1 MHHKTTHK
9 TFCRTTHGRIP
20 LSNRTTNTQPF
31 LSRSALLLAAQN
43 HNVLYPFHLLFGVF
57 EPIQRPKAEDQLR
70 ILLGRIKLL
79 REKRESR
86 IKSIEQDLK
95 KVLLLSQQQHVE
107 VALKKCDSIARERN
121 FLLILEEIR
130 EFATMVLE
138 THRDLDLTGSE
149 NKQLRTAISSMFY
162 AAGTSSSELTN
173 DLPELKSIANE
184 LAKKFGK
191 EFRLSCEREKTSEA
205 CGVSKQFMQIVAK
218 KVRKDMKSDDVEA
231 RMVLEKMAKEIGVEL
246 PRVAEKKKKPT
257 KKKKKKSTRD
267 SSSEASGGNSSSE
280 SECESGDSNKKSSS
294 SRRKGNKTSNY
305 ATAET
310 AAKAARAAA
319 NKAQEAAEYAEAL
332 VATNEL
338 LATTTTTS
346 SSAGKGK
353 ITALDSNDL
362 DFENEEG
369 KEAEINAVI
378 AAALDEVRLEE
389 ETEEGNENENENGNE
404 NAAPTKEKPTLGG
417 RGRGGPPPGI
427 ASSRETKLAK
437 SDPTTTAADDDAL
450 ADRFEKLKFSKR

>member
-1 MHHKTTHK
+1 MSSILSIFSSVFSNQFSDQKLKT
-9 TFCRTTHGRIP
+9 
-20 LSNRTTNTQPF
+20 N
-31 LSRSALLLAAQN
+31 
-43 HNVLYPFHLLFGVF
+43 
-57 EPIQRPKAEDQLR
+57 LR

-138 THRDLDLTGSE
+138 TRGDLDLTGSE
-149 NKQLRTAISSMFY
+149 NKQLRTAISSMFH

-267 SSSEASGGNSSSE
+267 SSSEASGGNSSESE
-280 SECESGDSNKKSSS
+280 SESGDSNKKTSS

-389 ETEEGNENENENGNE
+389 ETEGNENENENE
-404 NAAPTKEKPTLGG
+404 NAAPTNEKSTLGG

-437 SDPTTTAADDDAL
+437 SDPTTTADDDDAL
-450 ADRFEKLKFSKR
+450 ADRFEKLKTKR

>member
-1 MHHKTTHK
+1 MSSILSIFSSVFSNQFSDQKLKT
-9 TFCRTTHGRIP
+9 
-20 LSNRTTNTQPF
+20 N
-31 LSRSALLLAAQN
+31 
-43 HNVLYPFHLLFGVF
+43 
-57 EPIQRPKAEDQLR
+57 LR
-70 ILLGRIKLL
+70 ILCGRIKLL
-79 REKRESR
+79 CEKRESR
-86 IKSIEQDLK
+86 VKSIEQDLK
-95 KVLLLSQQQHVE
+95 KVLLSQQHVE

-130 EFATMVLE
+130 EFATSVLE
-138 THRDLDLTGSE
+138 TRGDLDLTGSE
-149 NKQLRTAISSMFY
+149 NKQLRTAVSSMFY
-162 AAGTSSSELTN
+162 AAGTSSAELTN

-362 DFENEEG
+362 DLENEEG

-389 ETEEGNENENENGNE
+389 ETEGNENK

-427 ASSRETKLAK
+427 ASSREKTKA
-437 SDPTTTAADDDAL
+437 SDPTTTATVDDAL
-450 ADRFEKLKFSKR
+450 ADRFEKLKTKR

>member
-1 MHHKTTHK
+1 MSSILSIFSSVFSNQFSDQKLKT
-9 TFCRTTHGRIP
+9 
-20 LSNRTTNTQPF
+20 N
-31 LSRSALLLAAQN
+31 
-43 HNVLYPFHLLFGVF
+43 
-57 EPIQRPKAEDQLR
+57 LR

-138 THRDLDLTGSE
+138 TRGDLDLTGSE

-257 KKKKKKSTRD
+257 KKKKKKKSTRD

-389 ETEEGNENENENGNE
+389 GNENENGNE

-437 SDPTTTAADDDAL
+437 SDPTTTADDDDAL
-450 ADRFEKLKFSKR
+450 ADRFEKLKTKR

>member
-9 TFCRTTHGRIP
+9 TFRRTTHSRIP
-20 LSNRTTNTQPF
+20 LFSEDYNHTFF
-31 LSRSALLLAAQN
+31 LSSSFCFSLEITMSSILSIFS
-43 HNVLYPFHLLFGVF
+43 PFFSNQF
-57 EPIQRPKAEDQLR
+57 SDQKLKTNLR
-70 ILLGRIKLL
+70 ILCGRIKLL

-86 IKSIEQDLK
+86 VKSIEQDAK
-95 KVLLLSQQQHVE
+95 KVLLSQQHVE

-130 EFATMVLE
+130 EFATSVLE
-138 THRDLDLTGSE
+138 TRGDLDLTGSE
-149 NKQLRTAISSMFY
+149 NKQLRTAISSMLY

-205 CGVSKQFMQIVAK
+205 CGVSKQFMAIVAK
-218 KVRKDMKSDDVEA
+218 KVRKDIKSDDVEA

-267 SSSEASGGNSSSE
+267 SSSEASGGNSSESE
-280 SECESGDSNKKSSS
+280 SESGDSNKKSAS

-389 ETEEGNENENENGNE
+389 ETEGNENESGNE
-404 NAAPTKEKPTLGG
+404 NAAPTEEKPTLGG

-450 ADRFEKLKFSKR
+450 ADRFEKLKTKR

>member
-1 MHHKTTHK
+1 MSSILSIFSSVFSNQFSDQKLKT
-9 TFCRTTHGRIP
+9 
-20 LSNRTTNTQPF
+20 N
-31 LSRSALLLAAQN
+31 
-43 HNVLYPFHLLFGVF
+43 
-57 EPIQRPKAEDQLR
+57 LR

-138 THRDLDLTGSE
+138 TRGDLDLTGSE

-257 KKKKKKSTRD
+257 KKKKKSTRD
-267 SSSEASGGNSSSE
+267 SSSEASGGNSSESE
-280 SECESGDSNKKSSS
+280 SESGDSNKKSSS

-389 ETEEGNENENENGNE
+389 ETEEGNENENGNE

-437 SDPTTTAADDDAL
+437 SDPTTTADDDDAL
-450 ADRFEKLKFSKR
+450 ADRFEKLKSKR

>member
-1 MHHKTTHK
+1 MSSILSIFSSVFSNQFSDQKLKT
-9 TFCRTTHGRIP
+9 
-20 LSNRTTNTQPF
+20 N
-31 LSRSALLLAAQN
+31 
-43 HNVLYPFHLLFGVF
+43 
-57 EPIQRPKAEDQLR
+57 LR

-138 THRDLDLTGSE
+138 TRGDLDLTGSE

-205 CGVSKQFMQIVAK
+205 CGVSKQFMAIVAK

-267 SSSEASGGNSSSE
+267 SSSEASGGNSSESE
-280 SECESGDSNKKSSS
+280 SEAGDSNKKSSS

-389 ETEEGNENENENGNE
+389 ETEGNENESGNE
-404 NAAPTKEKPTLGG
+404 NAAPTEEKPTLGG

-450 ADRFEKLKFSKR
+450 ADRFEKLKTKR

>member
-1 MHHKTTHK
+1 MSSILSIFSSVFSNQFSDQKLKT
-9 TFCRTTHGRIP
+9 
-20 LSNRTTNTQPF
+20 N
-31 LSRSALLLAAQN
+31 
-43 HNVLYPFHLLFGVF
+43 
-57 EPIQRPKAEDQLR
+57 LR

-95 KVLLLSQQQHVE
+95 KVLLLSQQHVE
-107 VALKKCDSIARERN
+107 VASKKCDSIARERN

-130 EFATMVLE
+130 EFATSVLE
-138 THRDLDLTGSE
+138 TRGDLDLTGSE

-162 AAGTSSSELTN
+162 AAGTSSSELMN

-369 KEAEINAVI
+369 KEAEINAVV

-389 ETEEGNENENENGNE
+389 ETEGNENENGNE
-404 NAAPTKEKPTLGG
+404 NAAPTNEKPTLGG

-437 SDPTTTAADDDAL
+437 SDPTITATDDDAL

>member
-1 MHHKTTHK
+1 MSSILSIFSSVFSNQFSDQKLKT
-9 TFCRTTHGRIP
+9 
-20 LSNRTTNTQPF
+20 N
-31 LSRSALLLAAQN
+31 
-43 HNVLYPFHLLFGVF
+43 
-57 EPIQRPKAEDQLR
+57 LR

-130 EFATMVLE
+130 EFATSVLE
-138 THRDLDLTGSE
+138 TRGDLDLTGSE
-149 NKQLRTAISSMFY
+149 NKQLRTAVSSMFY
-162 AAGTSSSELTN
+162 AAGTSSAELTN

-205 CGVSKQFMQIVAK
+205 CGVSKQFMAIVAK
-218 KVRKDMKSDDVEA
+218 KVRKDIKSDDVEA

-267 SSSEASGGNSSSE
+267 SSSEASGGNSSESE
-280 SECESGDSNKKSSS
+280 SESGDSNKKSAS

-353 ITALDSNDL
+353 ITALDSNDD

-389 ETEEGNENENENGNE
+389 ETEGNENENGNE
-404 NAAPTKEKPTLGG
+404 NAAPTNEKSTLGG

-437 SDPTTTAADDDAL
+437 SDPTITADDDDAL
-450 ADRFEKLKFSKR
+450 ADRFEKLKTKR

>member
-1 MHHKTTHK
+1 M
-9 TFCRTTHGRIP
+9 
-20 LSNRTTNTQPF
+20 SSF
-31 LSRSALLLAAQN
+31 LSIFSS
-43 HNVLYPFHLLFGVF
+43 VF
-57 EPIQRPKAEDQLR
+57 SNQFSDQKLKTNLR

-86 IKSIEQDLK
+86 VKSIEQDLK
-95 KVLLLSQQQHVE
+95 KVLMSQQHVE

-130 EFATMVLE
+130 EFATSVLE
-138 THRDLDLTGSE
+138 TRGDLDLTGSE
-149 NKQLRTAISSMFY
+149 NKQLRTAVSSMFY
-162 AAGTSSSELTN
+162 AAGTSSAELTN
-173 DLPELKSIANE
+173 DLPELKPIAAE

-191 EFRLSCEREKTSEA
+191 EFRSSCEREKTSEA
-205 CGVSKQFMQIVAK
+205 CGVSKQFMAIVAK

-267 SSSEASGGNSSSE
+267 SSSEASGGNSSESE
-280 SECESGDSNKKSSS
+280 SEAGDSNKKSSS

-346 SSAGKGK
+346 SSAGRGK
-353 ITALDSNDL
+353 ITALDSNDD

-389 ETEEGNENENENGNE
+389 ETEGNENESGNE
-404 NAAPTKEKPTLGG
+404 NAAPTEEKPTLGG

-437 SDPTTTAADDDAL
+437 SDPTTITADDDAL
-450 ADRFEKLKFSKR
+450 ADRFEKLKTKR

>member
-1 MHHKTTHK
+1 MSSILSIFSSVFSNQFSDQKLKT
-9 TFCRTTHGRIP
+9 
-20 LSNRTTNTQPF
+20 N
-31 LSRSALLLAAQN
+31 
-43 HNVLYPFHLLFGVF
+43 
-57 EPIQRPKAEDQLR
+57 LR

-138 THRDLDLTGSE
+138 TRGDLDLTGSE

-267 SSSEASGGNSSSE
+267 SSSEASGGNSSESE
-280 SECESGDSNKKSSS
+280 SESGDSNKKASS

-346 SSAGKGK
+346 SSAGRGK
-353 ITALDSNDL
+353 TTALDSNDD

-378 AAALDEVRLEE
+378 AAALVEVRLEE
-389 ETEEGNENENENGNE
+389 ETEGNENESGNE
-404 NAAPTKEKPTLGG
+404 NAAPTEEKPTLGG

-437 SDPTTTAADDDAL
+437 SDPTTTADDDDAL
-450 ADRFEKLKFSKR
+450 ADRFEKLKTKR

>member
-1 MHHKTTHK
+1 M
-9 TFCRTTHGRIP
+9 
-20 LSNRTTNTQPF
+20 
-31 LSRSALLLAAQN
+31 
-43 HNVLYPFHLLFGVF
+43 
-57 EPIQRPKAEDQLR
+57 
-70 ILLGRIKLL
+70 
-79 REKRESR
+79 
-86 IKSIEQDLK
+86 KSIEQDAK
-95 KVLLLSQQQHVE
+95 KVLLSQQHVE

-138 THRDLDLTGSE
+138 TRGDLDLTGSE
-149 NKQLRTAISSMFY
+149 NKQLRTAVSSMFY
-162 AAGTSSSELTN
+162 AAGTSSAELTN

-205 CGVSKQFMQIVAK
+205 CGVSKQFMAIVAK
-218 KVRKDMKSDDVEA
+218 KVRKDIKSDDVEA

-267 SSSEASGGNSSSE
+267 SSSEASGGNSSESE
-280 SECESGDSNKKSSS
+280 SESGDSNKKSAS

-353 ITALDSNDL
+353 ITALDSNDD

-389 ETEEGNENENENGNE
+389 ETEGNENENGNE
-404 NAAPTKEKPTLGG
+404 NAAPTNEKPTLGG

-437 SDPTTTAADDDAL
+437 SDPTITADDDDAL
-450 ADRFEKLKFSKR
+450 ADRFEKLKTKR

>member
-1 MHHKTTHK
+1 
-9 TFCRTTHGRIP
+9 
-20 LSNRTTNTQPF
+20 
-31 LSRSALLLAAQN
+31 
-43 HNVLYPFHLLFGVF
+43 
-57 EPIQRPKAEDQLR
+57 
-70 ILLGRIKLL
+70 
-79 REKRESR
+79 
-86 IKSIEQDLK
+86 
-95 KVLLLSQQQHVE
+95 
-107 VALKKCDSIARERN
+107 
-121 FLLILEEIR
+121 
-130 EFATMVLE
+130 
-138 THRDLDLTGSE
+138 
-149 NKQLRTAISSMFY
+149 MFY
-162 AAGTSSSELTN
+162 AAGTSSAELTN
-173 DLPELKSIANE
+173 DLPELKPIAAE

-191 EFRLSCEREKTSEA
+191 EFRSSCEREKTSEA
-205 CGVSKQFMQIVAK
+205 CGVSKQFMAIVAK

-267 SSSEASGGNSSSE
+267 SSSEASGGNSSESE
-280 SECESGDSNKKSSS
+280 SEAGDSNKKSSS

-389 ETEEGNENENENGNE
+389 ETEEGNENENGNE

-437 SDPTTTAADDDAL
+437 SDPTTTADDDDAL

>member
-1 MHHKTTHK
+1 MSSILSIFSSVFSNQFSDQKLKT
-9 TFCRTTHGRIP
+9 
-20 LSNRTTNTQPF
+20 N
-31 LSRSALLLAAQN
+31 
-43 HNVLYPFHLLFGVF
+43 
-57 EPIQRPKAEDQLR
+57 LR

-138 THRDLDLTGSE
+138 TRGDLDLTGSE
-149 NKQLRTAISSMFY
+149 NKQLRTAISSMFH

-257 KKKKKKSTRD
+257 KKKKKKKSTRD

-389 ETEEGNENENENGNE
+389 GNENENGNE

-437 SDPTTTAADDDAL
+437 SDPTTTADDDDAL
-450 ADRFEKLKFSKR
+450 ADRFEKLKTKR

>member
-1 MHHKTTHK
+1 MSSILSIFSSVFSNQFSDQKLKT
-9 TFCRTTHGRIP
+9 
-20 LSNRTTNTQPF
+20 N
-31 LSRSALLLAAQN
+31 
-43 HNVLYPFHLLFGVF
+43 
-57 EPIQRPKAEDQLR
+57 LR

-86 IKSIEQDLK
+86 VKSIEQDLK
-95 KVLLLSQQQHVE
+95 KVLMSQQHVE

-130 EFATMVLE
+130 EFATSVLE
-138 THRDLDLTGSE
+138 TRGDLDLTGSE

-205 CGVSKQFMQIVAK
+205 CGVSKQFMAIVAK

-280 SECESGDSNKKSSS
+280 SECESGDSNKKSAS

-389 ETEEGNENENENGNE
+389 ETEGNENESGNE
-404 NAAPTKEKPTLGG
+404 NAAPTEEKPTLGG

-437 SDPTTTAADDDAL
+437 SDPTTITADDDAL
-450 ADRFEKLKFSKR
+450 ADRFEKLKTKR

>member
-9 TFCRTTHGRIP
+9 TFRRTTHSRIP
-20 LSNRTTNTQPF
+20 LFSEDYNHTFF
-31 LSRSALLLAAQN
+31 LSSSFCFSLEITMSSILSIFS
-43 HNVLYPFHLLFGVF
+43 PFFSNQF
-57 EPIQRPKAEDQLR
+57 SDQKLKTNLR
-70 ILLGRIKLL
+70 ILCGRIKLL

-86 IKSIEQDLK
+86 VKSIEQDAK
-95 KVLLLSQQQHVE
+95 KVLLSQQHVE

-130 EFATMVLE
+130 EFATSVLE
-138 THRDLDLTGSE
+138 TRGDLDLTGSE
-149 NKQLRTAISSMFY
+149 NKQLRTAVSSMFY
-162 AAGTSSSELTN
+162 AAGTSSAELTN

-205 CGVSKQFMQIVAK
+205 CGVSKQFMAIVAK
-218 KVRKDMKSDDVEA
+218 KVRKDIKSDDVEA

-267 SSSEASGGNSSSE
+267 SSSEASGGNSSESE
-280 SECESGDSNKKSSS
+280 SEAGDSNKKSSS

-353 ITALDSNDL
+353 ITALDSNDD

-389 ETEEGNENENENGNE
+389 ETEGNENESGNE
-404 NAAPTKEKPTLGG
+404 NAAPTEEKPTLGG

-437 SDPTTTAADDDAL
+437 SDPTTITADDDAL
-450 ADRFEKLKFSKR
+450 ADRFEKLKTKR

>member
-9 TFCRTTHGRIP
+9 TFRRTTHSRIP
-20 LSNRTTNTQPF
+20 LFSEDYNHTFF
-31 LSRSALLLAAQN
+31 LSSSFCFSLEITMSSILSIFS
-43 HNVLYPFHLLFGVF
+43 PFFSNQF
-57 EPIQRPKAEDQLR
+57 SDQKLKTNLR
-70 ILLGRIKLL
+70 ILCGRIKLL

-86 IKSIEQDLK
+86 VKSIEQDAK
-95 KVLLLSQQQHVE
+95 KVLLSQQHVE

-130 EFATMVLE
+130 EFAQVVLE
-138 THRDLDLTGSE
+138 TRGKLELHGSE
-149 NKQLRTAISSMFY
+149 NKQLRTAVSSMFY
-162 AAGTSSSELTN
+162 AAGTSSAELTN

-205 CGVSKQFMQIVAK
+205 CGVSKQFMAIVAK
-218 KVRKDMKSDDVEA
+218 KVRKDIKSDDVEA

-267 SSSEASGGNSSSE
+267 SSSEASGGNSSESE
-280 SECESGDSNKKSSS
+280 SESGDSNKKSAS

-353 ITALDSNDL
+353 ITALDSNDD

-389 ETEEGNENENENGNE
+389 ETEGNENENGNE
-404 NAAPTKEKPTLGG
+404 NAAPTNEKSTLGG

-437 SDPTTTAADDDAL
+437 SDPTITADDDDAL
-450 ADRFEKLKFSKR
+450 ADRFEKLKTKR